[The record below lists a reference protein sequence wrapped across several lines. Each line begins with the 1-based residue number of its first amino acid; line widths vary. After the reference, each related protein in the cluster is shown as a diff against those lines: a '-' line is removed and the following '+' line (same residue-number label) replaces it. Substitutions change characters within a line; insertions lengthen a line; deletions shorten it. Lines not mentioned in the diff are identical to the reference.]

1 MNGKQHRP
9 GSVPRRKV
17 VAGGLAALVLAGR
30 PAPRAAARTML
41 LRGMT
46 GGGLARIERGDEPEL
61 VNFSVFASAMILP
74 DGQGLVVGS
83 IRWIEAGTGLRLQ
96 TIEVTVCR
104 PMADRPD
111 GADIRGRMSV
121 DGEGDYP
128 FLLEAID
135 AGQPGSGLDAVR
147 LEVNSPRAREE
158 STTEATDADFVYE
171 VAAALVAGDC
181 QWIIVDAALAE

>member
-1 MNGKQHRP
+1 
-9 GSVPRRKV
+9 
-17 VAGGLAALVLAGR
+17 
-30 PAPRAAARTML
+30 ML

-104 PMADRPD
+104 PLVDRPD

-147 LEVNSPRAREE
+147 LEVNSARAREE